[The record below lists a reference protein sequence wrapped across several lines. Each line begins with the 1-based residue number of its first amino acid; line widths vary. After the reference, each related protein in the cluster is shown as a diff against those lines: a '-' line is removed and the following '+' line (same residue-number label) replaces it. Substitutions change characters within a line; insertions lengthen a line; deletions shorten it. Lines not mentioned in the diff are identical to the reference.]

1 IGPLIA
7 QLIIKLS
14 GTYVPVE
21 VSPAFPDGLKLV
33 YPYELFLGAAVV
45 AAFTLIPAYFVAKN
59 DKKIRAKLIGERDA
73 ALALNVAEN
82 AVLAE
87 SDVENA
93 NNLAENGK
101 ESSNESGKENAVVAE
116 NDVEN
121 AVIAESNVEN
131 AVLKASVDVEK
142 ADKLEEKEALDSG
155 NKR

>member
-33 YPYELFLGAAVV
+33 YPYELFLGAAIV

-73 ALALNVAEN
+73 ALALSVAEN

-93 NNLAENGK
+93 VLKDSVDVENANNLAENAK
-101 ESSNESGKENAVVAE
+101 ESSNESGKENAVLKGSEDIEKEDE
-116 NDVEN
+116 N
-121 AVIAESNVEN
+121 
-131 AVLKASVDVEK
+131 DVEK
-142 ADKLEEKEALDSG
+142 AD
-155 NKR
+155 